1 MIARDY
7 ITQWSVGAP
16 WPQRQQIEQD
26 LILSRLILEIAG
38 DSLLGKELAFRG
50 GTCLHKLYL
59 PRALRYSEDL
69 DYVRGTR
76 GSIGPYIDALREI
89 TERAGLIEKSRELT
103 GQMAHFICTAP
114 AEDGGEIRIKIEV
127 NIAETESFLPRITR
141 LYAVDSRWWS
151 GRVGVSTF
159 EIEELMSTK
168 LRALYQRRKG
178 RDLFDLWHALTDLR
192 PNEQLV
198 IDGLA
203 HYMGDEIFTYRE
215 LAANL
220 AAKLEHPDFLTDLN
234 TLIVGA
240 PGDYN
245 ILTAA
250 DLLMERLGARLK
262 NAPSSAEIAN
272 GAWRE

>member
-1 MIARDY
+1 VIAHDH
-7 ITQWSVGAP
+7 ITQWSIRAP
-16 WPQRQQIEQD
+16 WPERQQIEQD

-38 DSLLGKELAFRG
+38 DPLLGAELAFRG
-50 GTCLHKLYL
+50 GTCLHKLHL
-59 PRALRYSEDL
+59 PAALRYSEDL

-89 TERAGLIEKSRELT
+89 TERVGLMEKSRELT

-127 NIAETESFLPRITR
+127 NIAETEPFLPRITR
-141 LYAVDSRWWS
+141 AYTVDSRWWS
-151 GRVGVSTF
+151 GRADVSTF
-159 EIEELMSTK
+159 QIEELMSTK

-178 RDLFDLWHALTDLR
+178 RDLFDLCHALTDLQIG
-192 PNEQLV
+192 EHVV

-215 LAANL
+215 LSANL
-220 AAKLEHPDFLTDLN
+220 ADKLEHPDFLTDLDP
-234 TLIVGA
+234 LVVED
-240 PGDYN
+240 PGGYD
-245 ILTAA
+245 ILAAA
-250 DLLMERLGARLK
+250 DLLMERLGAHLK